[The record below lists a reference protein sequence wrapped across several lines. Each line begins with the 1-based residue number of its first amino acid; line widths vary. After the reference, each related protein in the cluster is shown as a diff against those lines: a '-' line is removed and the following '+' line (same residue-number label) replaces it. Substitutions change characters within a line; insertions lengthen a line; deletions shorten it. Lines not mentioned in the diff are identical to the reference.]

1 MSLAIRPRRLPA
13 PLSDVTDPR
22 VVANVLKLYLE
33 TLPEPLLTHR
43 LYDSVLAAATIRD
56 EAETKP
62 KIFTAANRPTL
73 FRRFPVDRPAPSSP
87 FERSSNAST
96 RRRDVPFA

>member
-1 MSLAIRPRRLPA
+1 M
-13 PLSDVTDPR
+13 
-22 VVANVLKLYLE
+22 ANVLKLYLE

-56 EAETKP
+56 EDDAEVED
-62 KIFTAANRPTL
+62 L
-73 FRRFPVDRPAPSSP
+73 HRREPSDAFVSLPVDRPAPSSP